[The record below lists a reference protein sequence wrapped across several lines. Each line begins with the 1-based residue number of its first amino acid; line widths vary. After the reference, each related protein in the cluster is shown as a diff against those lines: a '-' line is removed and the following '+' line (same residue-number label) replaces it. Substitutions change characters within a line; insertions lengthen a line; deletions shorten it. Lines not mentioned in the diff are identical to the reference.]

1 MKKVLAIAP
10 YSYLPYYSGGQKFMA
25 QFYEYLG
32 KEVDLT
38 VISVAENDFSLAK
51 TYKTIPLLK
60 KSFSRYFDLSLVSK
74 ITSLIKKEGFDT
86 LICEHSYFAWLVFA
100 VRKRTGV
107 RVIIKTQNIEY
118 QRFQS
123 MGRWWWPVLKFYE
136 KWCFKKADTIFFI
149 TPEDREFATG
159 KWKIEKRKCI
169 DLPFGVDINA
179 YPDDRPA
186 CKSRIKAKHTIASS
200 EIILFFNGLLDYKP
214 NVDALNVILNKI
226 NAILLGE
233 KDFHYKIIISGKRLP
248 EEFNSLKDYADKNI
262 IYAGF
267 LNSID
272 DYYKATDI
280 FLNPVQSGGGIKTK
294 MVEALAFGTTLV
306 ATETGAAGI
315 DREVCGNKLIVVPD
329 NDWSKFASAIIKNKM
344 TETPTPQ
351 EYYQKYFYGNIIK
364 SLINKLAQ

>member
-1 MKKVLAIAP
+1 
-10 YSYLPYYSGGQKFMA
+10 MA

-32 KEVDLT
+32 KELDLT

-51 TYKTIPLLK
+51 NYKTIPLLK
-60 KSFSRYFDLSLVSK
+60 KSFSRYLDFSLVSK
-74 ITSLIKKEGFDT
+74 ITALIKNEGFDT

-100 VRKRTGV
+100 IRKRTGI

-123 MGRWWWPVLKFYE
+123 MGRWWWPILKYYE
-136 KWCFKKADTIFFI
+136 KWCFKRADKIFFI
-149 TPEDREFATG
+149 TPEDKDFATG
-159 KWKIEKRKCI
+159 NWKIEKEKCI

-179 YPDDRPA
+179 FPEDRPTSKA
-186 CKSRIKAKHTIASS
+186 LIKARHNIAPS
-200 EIILFFNGLLDYKP
+200 EVILFFNGLLDYKP
-214 NVDALNVILNKI
+214 NVDALKVILTKI
-226 NAILLGE
+226 NPVLLSQPG
-233 KDFHYKIIISGKRLP
+233 FHYKIIICGKRLP
-248 EEFNSLKDYADKNI
+248 EEFNFLKDYADKNI

-267 LNSID
+267 ADNID
-272 DYYKATDI
+272 IYYKATDI

-329 NDWSKFASAIIKNKM
+329 SDWTGFVNAVVENAGI
-344 TETPTPQ
+344 ETQTPW
-351 EYYQKYFYGNIIK
+351 EYYQSYFYGNIIK
-364 SLINKLAQ
+364 TLINKLEH